1 MKTTSLDLFKSL
13 IGFGMIVLA
22 TIIPIAL
29 ACPAVAQGTPDSI
42 SVTLPSASIGMGQ
55 TEQLKA
61 TGTFSGGITQD
72 LTGSVTWN
80 PPDAK
85 VATISKT
92 GLLTAVGQG
101 TATIQAS
108 FAGKS
113 SLTAQVT
120 VIAPALVSIAITPN
134 HVLIAPGKTQ
144 QLKAIGTY
152 SSTPQ
157 TELNATWSSTTP
169 AVATIG
175 NNDGV
180 VTGVGQGQTVIK
192 ASSGGISSPPVSV
205 MVGPS
210 QVAINL
216 TPSVIQ
222 PVNGKLPSP
231 VSVGVAVQD
240 CAGTDLTAGNYSL
253 SITGAGL
260 SFSTPNIGKCLITS
274 NLTIDASVSAGTA
287 SVILLNNNQPVG
299 SANLSI
305 MDTGAGPIPPGL
317 SPQVDVAWEIMGE
330 KNCSDTF
337 GKRVAQSM
345 YCIQLVIGNNTGHPL
360 QLAGIGFMNQV
371 KSLEALGIKETS
383 VVNSSY
389 ASTRAVLLHSQTY
402 DLRNTIFNALQ
413 AGGIIMAGFT
423 PYFSGVHQPNA
434 KAHYLAAIAVVSGPI
449 LQAFNIVAPDPVITQ
464 LKNLDDQSLRD
475 NLIIP
480 NNFPVRTVVFV
491 EKGAV
496 TMALREL
503 NARLKGAAWE
513 ERKKVK
519 EMKAA
524 TNEAQDARNSEEY
537 QKTKEMADTLNAI
550 AQASDKTIGASK
562 GSKYLLKKSDP
573 LLVKLALGSI
583 VIVGDPIEYL
593 PRIQVQTNA
602 TGQPVSV
609 SITPGQQNVM
619 LTGSQQFTATVTGTA
634 NTDVTWSLVDASGS
648 ASPVGSISSTGN
660 YTAPSTMPI
669 PTPNTVNVKATST
682 ADPSKSAMASVTIVP
697 ISVTILPTSPT
708 VALGAT
714 QPFTATT
721 DVKWAV
727 LSPSGPA
734 GGAIAANGVY
744 TAPTSAAG
752 GAAGTAVVIQAT
764 STVDTS
770 KSTTMTLTLK

>member
-1 MKTTSLDLFKSL
+1 MLAVIIL
-13 IGFGMIVLA
+13 GVLA
-22 TIIPIAL
+22 I
-29 ACPAVAQGTPDSI
+29 PAVAQNTPDSI
-42 SVTLPSASIGMGQ
+42 SVMLPSASIAIGQ
-55 TEQLKA
+55 TEQLTA
-61 TGTFSGGITQD
+61 TGIIGGATKD
-72 LTGSVTWN
+72 LTGIVTWN
-80 PPDAK
+80 PLDTK
-85 VATISKT
+85 VATISNT
-92 GLLTAVGQG
+92 GLLAAVGQG
-101 TATIQAS
+101 TTTIQAS
-108 FAGKS
+108 LGGKTSPAIQITVTAPISAPVVTPPS
-113 SLTAQVT
+113 SPV
-120 VIAPALVSIAITPN
+120 VIPNLVSISVTPD
-134 HVLIAPGKTQ
+134 HVLIEPGKTQ
-144 QLKAIGTY
+144 ELKAIGTY
-152 SSTPQ
+152 SSGPQ
-157 TELNATWSSTTP
+157 KELKDATWSSSAQ

-175 NNDGV
+175 NDGL
-180 VTGVGQGQTVIK
+180 VTAIGQGRTDIK
-192 ASSGGISSPPVSV
+192 ASSGGISSAPISLI
-205 MVGPS
+205 VGPS
-210 QVAINL
+210 EVPITL

-231 VSVGVAVQD
+231 VSVGVAVQN

-260 SFSTPNIGKCLITS
+260 SFSTPNVGKCLITS

-287 SVILLNNNQPVG
+287 SVILLNNNKPVG
-299 SANLSI
+299 SGNLSI
-305 MDTGAGPIPPGL
+305 MDTAAGPIPPGL

-371 KSLEALGIKETS
+371 KSLGALGIKETS

-434 KAHYLAAIAVVSGPI
+434 KAHYLAAIALVSGPM

-503 NARLKGAAWE
+503 NARLKGTAWE
-513 ERKKVK
+513 ARTKVK

-524 TNEAQDARNSEEY
+524 RNEAQHIQNSDEY
-537 QKTKEMADTLNAI
+537 QKTKEVADTLNAI

-583 VIVGDPIEYL
+583 VIVGNPIEYL

-602 TGQPVSV
+602 AGQPVSI

-619 LTGSQQFTATVTGTA
+619 LTGSQQFTATVTGSA
-634 NTDVTWSLVDASGS
+634 NTNVTWSLVDGSGAASNI
-648 ASPVGSISSTGN
+648 GSISATGN
-660 YTAPSTMPI
+660 YTAPQTMPL
-669 PTPNTVNVKATST
+669 PTPNTVNVKATSV
-682 ADPSKSAMASVTIVP
+682 ADPSKSAIATVTIVP
-697 ISVTILPTSPT
+697 ISVTISPTNPT
-708 VALGAT
+708 VALGTT
-714 QPFTATT
+714 QAFTANT
-721 DVKWAV
+721 DVTWSV
-727 LSPSGPA
+727 LNPGPA
-734 GGAIAANGVY
+734 TGTIAANGVY
-744 TAPTSAAG
+744 TAPTAAAG
-752 GAAGTAVVIQAT
+752 GAAGTAVIVQAT
-764 STVDTS
+764 STVDPS
-770 KSTTMTLTLK
+770 KSITTTTTLK